1 MVVLSCAAVG
11 IHGRDSFAPVRG
23 LVVTI
28 GAFLLCSTALAQPS
42 STFRDLLPDL
52 ADKIASTLGAS
63 ARATLAPTTDEQSAR
78 DVDRDLAALLTARG
92 LRIAADATSPAS
104 ASIAVSCGEN
114 LRERACVAEIRR
126 GEVRDIV
133 SATKAHAVHTHE
145 GDAARTLAIEAMPLF
160 AQRARILDVLTIDD
174 RLVVLDTVGIAVY
187 RRANDDWQLI
197 ASRAV
202 EPPRIWPRDVRG
214 RLRLSGSAVEA
225 FLPGVVCQTTPALT
239 NFTCADQREPWPL
252 AVENAGLDSL
262 RNTFQTPEGTPFF
275 SAATLDAAAG
285 ARTVIVDVTHSLVL
299 MDETRAP
306 VGTIGTADDVAS
318 VAAPCRTGAYIVTS
332 AGMPGT
338 SADALQ
344 LWRLESR
351 TAIRAAT
358 PVALPGR
365 MTALW
370 STAGAKIATAIVRDT
385 DGDRYAAFQI
395 RISCNR

>member
-1 MVVLSCAAVG
+1 MVVLSFAAVG

-23 LVVTI
+23 LVTI

-42 STFRDLLPDL
+42 STYRDPLPDL

-63 ARATLAPTTDEQSAR
+63 ARASLAPTSDEQSAR
-78 DVDRDLAALLTARG
+78 DVERDLATLLTARG
-92 LRIAADATSPAS
+92 LRIATDAASP
-104 ASIAVSCGEN
+104 SIAVSCGEN

-133 SATKAHAVHTHE
+133 SATKALPVHHAHD
-145 GDAARTLAIEAMPLF
+145 GDVARAVAIEATPLF
-160 AQRARILDVLTIDD
+160 AQRARILDVLTIDE
-174 RLVVLDTVGIAVY
+174 RLVVLDTAGVAVY
-187 RRANDDWQLI
+187 RRANDEWQPI
-197 ASRAV
+197 ASRAI

-214 RLRLSGSAVEA
+214 RLRLAGSALEA
-225 FLPGVVCQTTPALT
+225 LLPGVVCRTTPALT
-239 NFTCADQREPWPL
+239 NFACTDEREPWPL

-275 SAATLDAAAG
+275 SAATLDPAAG
-285 ARTVIVDVTHSLVL
+285 ARTVIVDLTHSLVL
-299 MDETRAP
+299 MDESRTP
-306 VGTIGTADDVAS
+306 VATIGTADDVAS
-318 VAAPCRTGAYIVTS
+318 VAAPCRSGAYIVTS

-338 SADALQ
+338 SADALR

-351 TAIRAAT
+351 TAIQAAT
-358 PVALPGR
+358 PVTVPGR
-365 MTALW
+365 VMALW
-370 STAGAKIATAIVRDT
+370 STAGARIATAIVRDT